1 MVKETVKMDDKL
13 KETKD
18 TIGVQ
23 AKKDKVTGI
32 NDRDGRHFN
41 CAESTVLIIND
52 KHPLQGFGSDAMKI
66 MSTTGGSVS
75 LTGTAC
81 GAVIGIATA
90 LGLAYGVDGTEP
102 QDEYAKKKM
111 ENFMLSRG
119 IINEFKEKF
128 GSVNCIDL
136 TGLDFAVDED
146 LGKWGDVYAEREKLA
161 VNCHTYIDWAAER
174 VLKTLNS

>member
-1 MVKETVKMDDKL
+1 MSPPPLRREGNIEV
-13 KETKD
+13 
-18 TIGVQ
+18 
-23 AKKDKVTGI
+23 AS
-32 NDRDGRHFN
+32 H
-41 CAESTVLIIND
+41 IIILSN
-52 KHPLQGFGSDAMKI
+52 AR
-66 MSTTGGSVS
+66 
-75 LTGTAC
+75 
-81 GAVIGIATA
+81 
-90 LGLAYGVDGTEP
+90 
-102 QDEYAKKKM
+102 AKKKM